1 MRTGIITR
9 LGIGE
14 YEVTFDDQLH
24 PGYGIVES
32 MQMEKY
38 HAEPQLPRRE
48 KAGSHA
54 I

>member
-1 MRTGIITR
+1 MRTGVITG

-14 YEVTFDDQLH
+14 YEVTFDDQLQ

-38 HAEPQLPRRE
+38 HAEPQLSSRE
-48 KAGSHA
+48 KVGSHA